1 MNNIQLVFL
10 LENNYCFYKINMYM
24 YQMIHPYKENSPV
37 TQCFSNYILV
47 GKYLHM
53 QRSDYI
59 ICIAS
64 NDHMFAVVDYLLC

>member
-1 MNNIQLVFL
+1 
-10 LENNYCFYKINMYM
+10 M

-64 NDHMFAVVDYLLC
+64 NNHMFAVVDYLLC